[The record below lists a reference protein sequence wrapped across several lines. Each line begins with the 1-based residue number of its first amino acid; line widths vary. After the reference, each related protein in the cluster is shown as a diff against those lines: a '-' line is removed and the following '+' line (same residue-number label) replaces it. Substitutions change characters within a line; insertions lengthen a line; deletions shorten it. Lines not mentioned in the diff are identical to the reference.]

1 VVLPDRDTMAHAV
14 LPGMEAVERGDNEGA
29 KNLLGIG
36 IQVSKSRCCS
46 ESAHRVDGVASQG
59 SGASSGDE
67 LL

>member
-1 VVLPDRDTMAHAV
+1 MAHAV

-46 ESAHRVDGVASQG
+46 NSTHRSSEVASQAA
-59 SGASSGDE
+59 GASSGDDCCGCRE
-67 LL
+67 SV